1 MGMEGDVMTTP
12 PMAPAGWYADPAS
25 RHENRYWDGT
35 GWTAS
40 VADRGVTAADPLE
53 SPPLPA
59 EASPATATAAPATAA
74 PATAAPAT
82 AAPATSAPATAA
94 PAMAA
99 PAMAV
104 SATVAPATAATATPQ
119 RGRSRRTVLV
129 AVIAVVAVLALIVGL
144 LLWAPWESPPLL
156 RPAGLAAGPSTT
168 SSVAFRW
175 SGPAAGPPP
184 DRYQILHDAKVIGSV
199 PGTVTSY
206 QVAGLAPATA
216 YQYRVAAVRGG
227 KRSALSA
234 VLVVHTS
241 IPPLSAARLQGAW
254 TVHLKMVRGAST
266 LTGHK
271 NWDESW
277 LGSPACVTGPC
288 DVRLSGSLNG
298 HAFRT
303 TLSRAGAAYQ
313 GTVVGNVFPC
323 GSGSGSFAVRSTAKI
338 QLSVITARVGNGA
351 WIASSWAGTMVVN
364 SPYTASGSFYCPASQ
379 RTATLSGSP

>member
-1 MGMEGDVMTTP
+1 MTTP
-12 PMAPAGWYADPAS
+12 QTVPAGWYADPAS

-35 GWTAS
+35 GWTAA
-40 VADRGVTAADPLE
+40 VADRGVTATDRLE
-53 SPPLPA
+53 SPPPLPA
-59 EASPATATAAPATAA
+59 GVSPAPGPAAAGTTAPIMTAPIMAAPATAG
-74 PATAAPAT
+74 PATPR
-82 AAPATSAPATAA
+82 P
-94 PAMAA
+94 
-99 PAMAV
+99 
-104 SATVAPATAATATPQ
+104 
-119 RGRSRRTVLV
+119 RRAVLV
-129 AVIAVVAVLALIVGL
+129 AVVAVVAVLALIAGL
-144 LLWAPWESPPLL
+144 LLWAPWQSPPLL
-156 RPAGLAAGPSTT
+156 RPAGLAAGPATT

-175 SGPAAGPPP
+175 AGPATGPPP
-184 DRYQILHDAKVIGSV
+184 DRYQILHDGTVIGSV

-206 QVAGLAPATA
+206 RVARLAPATA

-234 VLVVHTS
+234 VLTVRTS

-254 TVHLKMVRGAST
+254 TAHLTMVRGAST
-266 LTGHK
+266 LTGHQ

-277 LGSPACVTGPC
+277 LASPACVTGPC

-298 HAFRT
+298 HAFST

-323 GSGSGSFAVRSTAKI
+323 GSGSSSFPVRSTAKI
-338 QLSVITARVGNGA
+338 QLSVITARVANGT

-364 SPYTASGSFYCPASQ
+364 SPYTASGSFYCPAYQ

>member
-1 MGMEGDVMTTP
+1 MMGMEGDVMTTP

-35 GWTAS
+35 GWTAA
-40 VADRGVTAADPLE
+40 VADRGATAADPLE

-59 EASPATATAAPATAA
+59 EVSPVTATATPAT
-74 PATAAPAT
+74 
-82 AAPATSAPATAA
+82 
-94 PAMAA
+94 AA

-104 SATVAPATAATATPQ
+104 SATVAPATAATATPK
-119 RGRSRRTVLV
+119 RGRPRRAVLV
-129 AVIAVVAVLALIVGL
+129 AVIAVVAMLGLIVGL
-144 LLWAPWESPPLL
+144 LLWAPWQSPPLL
-156 RPAGLAAGPSTT
+156 RPTGLAAGSSTT

-175 SGPAAGPPP
+175 SGPATGPPP
-184 DRYQILHDAKVIGSV
+184 DRYQILHDGKVIGSV

-206 QVAGLAPATA
+206 RVAGLAPATA

-227 KRSALSA
+227 QRSALSA

-241 IPPLSAARLQGAW
+241 IPPLSAARLQGGW

-277 LGSPACVTGPC
+277 LASPACVTGPC
-288 DVRLSGSLNG
+288 DARLSGSLNG
-298 HAFRT
+298 HAFST

-323 GSGSGSFAVRSTAKI
+323 GSGSNSFAVRSTAKI
-338 QLSVITARVGNGA
+338 QLSVITARVGKGT

-364 SPYTASGSFYCPASQ
+364 SPYTASGSLYCPASQ